1 MITERTDL
9 AQLAQQFRTSGR
21 VHLTDFLLPDLAS
34 GIHRAALDWPE
45 WGLVTRVGGQHRTFD
60 ASAMDALDAA
70 RRAPLDGMICAEALA
85 GFQYLYERFPLYERG
100 RSGRLADPG
109 LAQAHALI
117 SSPAFIDLARGLC
130 GDPAIR
136 FADGQLTRYRRGH
149 FLTLHDDSAP
159 GLQRVAAYVLNLS
172 RGWAADFGGQL
183 QFTDGEGR
191 VAEAVLPRFNLL
203 SVFAV
208 PTPHLVTAVAPF
220 VTGARYAITG
230 WFRSGDEAP
239 LSPT

>member
-9 AQLAQQFRTSGR
+9 ADLAQRFDANGR
-21 VHLTDFLLPDLAS
+21 VHIHDFLLPEAAT
-34 GIHRAALDWPE
+34 GIHQALLDWRE

-60 ASAMDALDAA
+60 AAAMDALDPAQ
-70 RRAPLDGMICAEALA
+70 RAPLDGLICAEALS

-100 RSGRLADPG
+100 RSGRLGAAG
-109 LAQAHALI
+109 LAQAFALI
-117 SSPAFIDLARGLC
+117 RSPSFIDVIRKVC
-130 GDPAIR
+130 GNASIR

-172 RGWAADFGGQL
+172 RDWAADYGGQL
-183 QFTDGEGR
+183 QFTAGDGR
-191 VAEAVLPRFNLL
+191 VVEAVLPRFNLL

-208 PTPHLVTAVAPF
+208 PTPHLVSAVAPF

-230 WFRSGDEAP
+230 WLRVGDEAP
-239 LSPT
+239 LPAA